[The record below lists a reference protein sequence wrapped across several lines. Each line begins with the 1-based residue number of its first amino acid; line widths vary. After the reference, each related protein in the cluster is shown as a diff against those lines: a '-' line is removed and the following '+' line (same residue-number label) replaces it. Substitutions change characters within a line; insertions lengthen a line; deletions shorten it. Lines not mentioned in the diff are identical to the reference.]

1 MLRKLT
7 IPKLKCIARTH
18 NLKLTG
24 KKGDLISRIEK
35 CLSRHRNATIIQK
48 MFRGYIVRN
57 TISMRHIKDK
67 RYEYVNNDDPI
78 TLEPI
83 NEIHP
88 LLFSSLTV
96 NNYHY
101 AFNIKSIID
110 IIRRERKDIRNPFT
124 REPIPYKMIKH
135 ILTLFRHTII
145 INPSLLK
152 EDRNN
157 SPLLH
162 TPYTPMEGFSF
173 SSLSVTESYYRPI
186 PYSRETLRSE
196 SMIEL
201 YERICALR
209 TVPLSFRINDIFSE
223 LSRLEHYVDA
233 SWFVSM
239 PQRCYPKFYS
249 CLKQIWTIQAIHLS
263 EDTKTKLCCLF
274 DPFETGL
281 FRSPLDISLNM
292 TLDEVTACRVRLSC
306 VCTMEVMLMTAVDD
320 NHANLG
326 AMYILMALTT
336 VSRSARTAFPWLY
349 DALWTIE

>member
-24 KKGDLISRIEK
+24 KKGELILRIEK
-35 CLSRHRNATIIQK
+35 YLSRHKNATMIQK

-57 TISMRHIKDK
+57 TISMRHLKGRK
-67 RYEYVNNDDPI
+67 YEYVNNDDPV
-78 TLEPI
+78 TLEPV

-88 LLFSSLTV
+88 LLFSDITV

-101 AFNIKSIID
+101 AFNIKSMID
-110 IIRRERKDIRNPFT
+110 IIRRESKNIRNPFT
-124 REPIPYKMIKH
+124 REPIPHKMVKH

-145 INPSLLK
+145 INPELL
-152 EDRNN
+152 RNEMN
-157 SPLLH
+157 SSPLLH

-186 PYSRETLRSE
+186 PYSHETLRLDSA
-196 SMIEL
+196 IEL

-233 SWFVSM
+233 AWFVSM
-239 PQRCYPKFYS
+239 PQRCYPKFYL
-249 CLKQIWTIQAIHLS
+249 CLKQIWLIQGPSLS
-263 EDTKTKLCCLF
+263 NDTKKKMCRLF

-281 FRSPLDISLNM
+281 FRSPLEISLNM

-306 VCTMEVMLMTAVDD
+306 VCTMEAMLMTASDD